1 MTALSIA
8 APHQVLDPTLL
19 GRPVHLLP
27 TFAAQLRDDLAQAL
41 RLPGNRRNWGLF
53 QVDGA
58 AFVRATAA
66 AQGERWLRCAA
77 AAGVLGFRLERR
89 LLLSLLNH
97 RYGQKT
103 TAAVL
108 DTTAGVLD
116 TTAGALAAAAA
127 APKAPRVTATEER
140 LALALGQQLATL
152 LARRIGHNLGAP
164 AGAAD
169 GALSAAPGAA
179 PAAGSWLLQV
189 TMADGQGGFAGQF
202 WFALDQAL
210 MAAVLSGLLPA
221 RHTAPAPSSVRPLA
235 SRLQVS
241 LSGRLMS
248 KEVLL
253 GSLFDLRVGDI
264 IPISLNRTDV
274 LLDHSRLFTAAVTE
288 HKGKLCLTAFE
299 DAD

>member
-1 MTALSIA
+1 MTALSTA

-41 RLPGNRRNWGLF
+41 RLPGNRRNWGPF
-53 QVDGA
+53 HVESA
-58 AFVRATAA
+58 AFTRAGAKLPG
-66 AQGERWLRCAA
+66 QRWLRCVAA
-77 AAGVLGFRLERR
+77 VGVLGFRVERA
-89 LLLSLLNH
+89 LLLAVLNH
-97 RYGQKT
+97 RYGQN
-103 TAAVL
+103 AV
-108 DTTAGVLD
+108 V
-116 TTAGALAAAAA
+116 A
-127 APKAPRVTATEER
+127 APAPDDAPAAKAAEPRVTATEER
-140 LALALGQQLATL
+140 LALSLGQQLAAV
-152 LARRIGHNLGAP
+152 LARRVSLNLGDQP
-164 AGAAD
+164 AAAEA
-169 GALSAAPGAA
+169 GVSAGPGAA
-179 PAAGSWLLQV
+179 PPAGGWLLQV
-189 TMADGQGGFAGQF
+189 TLADAGGAEAGAF
-202 WFALDQAL
+202 WFALDQVL
-210 MAAVLSGLLPA
+210 MSAVLRGLLQP
-221 RHTAPAPSSVRPLA
+221 RHTPAVPASVRPLA

-264 IPISLNRTDV
+264 IPVSLSRTDV

>member
-1 MTALSIA
+1 MSALSTA

-41 RLPGNRRNWGLF
+41 RLPGNRRNWGPF
-53 QVDGA
+53 HVESA
-58 AFVRATAA
+58 AFARAGAKLPG
-66 AQGERWLRCAA
+66 QRWLRCVAA
-77 AAGVLGFRLERR
+77 VGVLGFRVERS
-89 LLLSLLNH
+89 LLLAVLNH
-97 RYGQKT
+97 RYGQN
-103 TAAVL
+103 AAV
-108 DTTAGVLD
+108 
-116 TTAGALAAAAA
+116 A
-127 APKAPRVTATEER
+127 APDDAPAVKAPEPRVTATEER
-140 LALALGQQLATL
+140 LALSLGQQLAAV
-152 LARRIGHNLGAP
+152 LARRVSLNLGEQP
-164 AGAAD
+164 AAAEA
-169 GALSAAPGAA
+169 GVSAGPGAG

-189 TMADGQGGFAGQF
+189 TLADAGGAEAGAF

-210 MAAVLSGLLPA
+210 MTAVLRGLLQP
-221 RHTAPAPSSVRPLA
+221 RHTPAAPASVRPLA

-248 KEVLL
+248 KEILL
-253 GSLFDLRVGDI
+253 GSLFELRVGDI
-264 IPISLNRTDV
+264 IPVSLSRTDV

>member
-1 MTALSIA
+1 MTALSTT

-41 RLPGNRRNWGLF
+41 RLPGSRRSWGLL

-58 AFVRATAA
+58 AFVRAAA
-66 AQGERWLRCAA
+66 ATPGERWLRCAA
-77 AAGVLGFRLERR
+77 SAGVLGFRLERR
-89 LLLSLLNH
+89 LLLVLLNH

-103 TAAVL
+103 TVAAQET
-108 DTTAGVLD
+108 TTA
-116 TTAGALAAAAA
+116 
-127 APKAPRVTATEER
+127 PPRVTATEER

-152 LARRIGHNLGAP
+152 LARRIGHNLGTP
-164 AGAAD
+164 AGAAE
-169 GALSAAPGAA
+169 GALNAAPGAA

-189 TMADGQGGFAGQF
+189 TMVDGQGVGAGQF
-202 WFALDQAL
+202 WFALDQAV
-210 MAAVLSGLLPA
+210 MTAVLRGLLPA
-221 RHTAPAPSSVRPLA
+221 RHTAPAPQSVRPLA